1 MASAARYAVEL
12 GLRGLLRHPRTMLL
26 TVILLG
32 LGLAAVMSM
41 LTLLAMLSADPL
53 PGISERLH
61 LAWVDSRAAPT
72 SGSAAEPD
80 ADAPPFLLKLA
91 DAQAL
96 MALQPAVRQTA
107 LVSTPLTVQP
117 GDDADTSATT
127 NAVLALGPM
136 LSMFGVPLQH
146 GRYWTAAEEHDRVP
160 VAVIGDA
167 TARALFGD
175 VDAVGQDLRIGS
187 TLFRVIGVAGAWA
200 PRPRFHFLQAGQ
212 AVWSERSE
220 SLFLPL
226 HAALDAGVAPMATR
240 DCDGRGVGGYGFDS
254 IDLGACRWLAL
265 WAELPDESTRAAYAD
280 ALAGYARSR
289 HAAGVF
295 ERPAASRLD
304 SVPAW
309 LAANRVVPDSVRLYL
324 WLAVGLLALCM
335 VNVAGLLAA
344 RFLRR
349 GSELG
354 VRRVLGAP
362 RRSVLVQCLVEALA
376 AGTLGGL
383 LAWPLTLFGLWV
395 IRLQDHGYT
404 DLARFEPRLFAL
416 LLALAI
422 GTGLLVGLVPALRAA
437 RIEPVLQIKS
447 P

>member
-80 ADAPPFLLKLA
+80 ADAPPFLWKLA

-96 MALQPAVRQTA
+96 MDLQPAVRQTA
-107 LVSTPLTVQP
+107 LVSTPVTVQP
-117 GDDADTSATT
+117 GDGDRSDTTV
-127 NAVLALGPM
+127 AVLALGPM
-136 LSMFGVPLQH
+136 PSMFGVPLLR
-146 GRYWTAAEEHDRVP
+146 GRYWTAAEEQDRVP

-175 VDAVGQDLRIGS
+175 IDAVGRDLRIGS

-226 HAALDAGVAPMATR
+226 QAALDAGVVPMATR

>member
-53 PGISERLH
+53 PGIRERLH

-117 GDDADTSATT
+117 GDGDRSDTTV
-127 NAVLALGPM
+127 AVLALGPM
-136 LSMFGVPLQH
+136 PSMFGVPLLR
-146 GRYWTAAEEHDRVP
+146 GRYWTAAEEQDRVP

-175 VDAVGQDLRIGS
+175 VDAVGRDLRIGS

-226 HAALDAGVAPMATR
+226 QAALDAGVVPMATR

-437 RIEPVLQIKS
+437 RIEPVLQIQS